1 MQEIHVKPAS
11 VTTEEFI
18 DFIERFEGS
27 PTCPI
32 CHSQS
37 WEVQGEVRDL
47 DAGEPFGRINI
58 IESLNYA
65 VIDNGVPLAAPGG
78 LPVFRVTCTTCA
90 YMMLFSYRRIRV
102 LIDEQRKSQDLAR
115 KEGEDV

>member
-1 MQEIHVKPAS
+1 MEEIHIKAAS

-18 DFIERFEGS
+18 TFIEKFEGH

-32 CHSQS
+32 CRSQS
-37 WEVQGEVRDL
+37 WDVQGEVRDL

-65 VIDNGVPLAAPGG
+65 VINDGVPLAAPGG
-78 LPVFRVTCTTCA
+78 LPVFRLTCTTCA

-102 LIDEQRKSQDLAR
+102 LIDEQRKSQDSAC
-115 KEGEDV
+115 KGG